1 MKLTEDFIV
10 LRDRQRGHFL
20 QKIETGDEYLKLN
33 CTLVDDIRYAKLIPY
48 AAYLQ
53 NKADVKMLAKLSET
67 EIVRVQ
73 AEYALTYPNG
83 TDAPEI
89 TPPCPKGPE
98 IVDILASI
106 MKRG

>member
-20 QKIETGDEYLKLN
+20 QKIETRDEYLRLN
-33 CTLVDDIRYAKLIPY
+33 CTFVDDIRFAKVIPY
-48 AAYLQ
+48 TAYLQ
-53 NKADVKMLAKLSET
+53 NKADVKMLAKMSEA

-73 AEYALTYPNG
+73 ADYTLTYPNG
-83 TDAPEI
+83 AYAPEI
-89 TPPCPKGPE
+89 TPTCPKGPE